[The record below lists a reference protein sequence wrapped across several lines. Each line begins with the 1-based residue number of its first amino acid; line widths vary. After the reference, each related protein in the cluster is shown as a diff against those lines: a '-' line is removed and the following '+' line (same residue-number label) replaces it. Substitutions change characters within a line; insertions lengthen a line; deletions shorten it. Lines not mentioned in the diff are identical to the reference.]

1 MFNYDNSKLAVLM
14 KTRWHYN
21 LKLILFLLPF
31 ITGSQ
36 LLFSQQQSTADT
48 SLINE
53 LIQKHLNVKYIY
65 PDSSLNLI
73 LKAKKLLD
81 NSESETLQAKVLQYT
96 GIQYYVLGNYSLSF
110 ANLSQ
115 SLEIYLKLNDKWG
128 ESKSYNNMGMVFTV
142 IGNID
147 KAIEY
152 HRKSLNLCL
161 EIGNKKLIPANYHN
175 LAINFL
181 EKNNYDSSII
191 YADNALEIY
200 KTNKQTDK
208 IYQLYNLKG
217 RIYAKSGKYDLA
229 QKHFERT
236 INQSNNLWEQTFG
249 RIGMAELYLFQ
260 KNYDSA
266 IKQASIAYYGSIKL
280 NTKWDIK
287 ESASLLATA
296 YEKKSKYDSAFK
308 YLKISKQISDSI
320 ITLELKDQFDNVDI
334 ITSEH
339 LNNQLKKE
347 KEIQAQKIKYK
358 NGLIYV
364 FIIATVFMLIFLY
377 VYFTKNRQNKKLSTN
392 LKESNALISYKNKEL
407 KKLNKTKD
415 LMFRVIAHDLMG
427 PISSVIS
434 FTDYI
439 SKNKEVLSEK
449 NIHELFEKLNISVNR
464 AYQLLDNLLNWARFQ
479 MEDSGISIIDLKIS
493 EFINLIKSNLSQLL
507 KEKNISLE
515 INIDEETEICTD
527 KNILQAIIRNLL
539 SNAIKFTP
547 VGGNII
553 INGCIIKDELEIEI
567 KDSGVGMTQEQIDL
581 LFGSSPGES
590 NVGTEGEKGS
600 GIGFTLCRDFVK
612 LLNGHI
618 WVESKLNSGTSV
630 FFRIPTN
637 KL

>member
-1 MFNYDNSKLAVLM
+1 MFNYDNPKIASVM
-14 KTRWHYN
+14 KKWWHCN
-21 LKLILFLLPF
+21 LKVIILALSFF
-31 ITGSQ
+31 SFSHI
-36 LLFSQQQSTADT
+36 LFSQQSEADT
-48 SLINE
+48 TKINE
-53 LIQKHLNVKYIY
+53 LIQKHFEIKFIY
-65 PDSSLNLI
+65 PDSSLKLI
-73 LKAKKLLD
+73 LEAKKL
-81 NSESETLQAKVLQYT
+81 SENCNYEYLRAKALQYT

-128 ESKSYNNMGMVFTV
+128 ESKSLNNLGLVYTV
-142 IGNID
+142 VGNID

-152 HRKSLNLCL
+152 HRKSLQLCL
-161 EIGNKKLIPANYHN
+161 EIGNKKLMPANYHN

-181 EKNNYDSSII
+181 EKDNYDSAII
-191 YADNALEIY
+191 YTNTALNIY
-200 KTNKQTDK
+200 KNTNRTNKT
-208 IYQLYNLKG
+208 YQLYNLKG
-217 RIYAKSGKYDLA
+217 RIYAKAEKYDLA
-229 QKHFERT
+229 QKLFERT
-236 INQSNNLWEQTFG
+236 INQEDNLWEQTFG

-260 KNYDSA
+260 KNYDSS
-266 IKQASIAYYGSIKL
+266 IKQATIAYISSVNLK
-280 NTKWDIK
+280 TQWDIR
-287 ESASLLATA
+287 ESASLLASA
-296 YEKKSKYDSAFK
+296 YEKTLKYDSAYK
-308 YLKISKQISDSI
+308 YLKISKQINDSI
-320 ITLELKDQFDNVDI
+320 ITIELKDQFDNIDI
-334 ITSEH
+334 ITTEH
-339 LNNQLKKE
+339 RNNQLKKE
-347 KEIQAQKIKYK
+347 KEIQSQKIKYK
-358 NGLIYV
+358 NSLIYA
-364 FIIATVFMLIFLY
+364 FIITSLVMLIFIY
-377 VYFTKNRQNKKLSTN
+377 VYFTKNRQNKKLSNN
-392 LKESNALISYKNKEL
+392 LKESNALISFKNKEL

-479 MEDSGISIIDLKIS
+479 MEDSGISIIDINIS
-493 EFINLIKSNLSQLL
+493 EFLNLIISNLSQLL
-507 KEKNISLE
+507 KEKNINLE
-515 INIDEETEICTD
+515 INIEEETEINTD
-527 KNILQAIIRNLL
+527 KNILQAVIRNLL

-567 KDSGVGMTQEQIDL
+567 KDNGIGMTKEQINL
-581 LFGSSPGES
+581 LFGSNPGES
-590 NVGTEGEKGS
+590 SIGTEGEKGS

-637 KL
+637 KI